1 MHRRQVLS
9 AVGAAAVLGLAG
21 CTGSDAPAAE
31 RDDDEATGTGTET
44 GSGSPTETTD
54 GSATPADDDST
65 PDQQVELDSRE
76 FTVVDRESG
85 QQRDDA
91 RVGYRTETNEVSVEG
106 TIWGSD
112 GCKTAHL
119 AAATYDADEDCLSVA
134 VVTRDRT
141 DAAEACTQALVEID
155 YEATFGFSNGT
166 PGEVVV
172 SHDERTVESAG
183 RGTTAVG
190 DE

>member
-9 AVGAAAVLGLAG
+9 AVGAVAVFGLAG
-21 CTGSDAPAAE
+21 CTGGDAPAAE
-31 RDDDEATGTGTET
+31 RDDDDASGTR
-44 GSGSPTETTD
+44 SPSPTETTD
-54 GSATPADDDST
+54 GTST
-65 PDQQVELDSRE
+65 PPQRIELESHE

-91 RVGYRTETNEVSVEG
+91 RIGYRTETNEVSVEG
-106 TIWGSD
+106 TIWGTN

-119 AAATYDADEDCLSVA
+119 ARATYDADEDRLSVA
-134 VVTRDRT
+134 VVTRDRA
-141 DAAEACTQALVEID
+141 DATEACTQALVEID
-155 YEATFGFSNGT
+155 YEATFTFSNGT
-166 PGEVVV
+166 PGEVAV
-172 SHDERTVESAG
+172 SHDERTVASAA